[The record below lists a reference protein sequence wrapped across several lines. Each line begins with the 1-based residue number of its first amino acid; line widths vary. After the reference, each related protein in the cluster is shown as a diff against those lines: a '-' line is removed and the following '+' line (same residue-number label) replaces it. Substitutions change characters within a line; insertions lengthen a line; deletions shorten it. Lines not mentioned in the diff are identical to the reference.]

1 MLLARISLIDV
12 VRWPLRFR
20 FCLLGERIKAY
31 HGNDLTA
38 CWLDEAFPH
47 FNSTNTPADFA
58 VVAERGVPSYRLG
71 APLMT
76 CEKAFYEMRRVFL
89 PFRNSGL
96 SVEVILAYT
105 IFR

>member
-76 CEKAFYEMRRVFL
+76 YEKAFYQMRRVFL